1 MITLSTRAIERP
13 LNTWILILFCVFG
26 GLWGFLNAGR
36 LEDPAFTIKEA
47 VVVTLYP
54 GATAAEVAREV
65 SEPLEAA
72 IQKMSQVQTITSRN
86 RPGVSEITV
95 EIKPT
100 YDSGEL
106 PQIWDELRN
115 EVSDAAVA
123 LPQAAGAPMVNDTFG
138 DVYGIF
144 YAVTTPGF
152 SDTQIHAI
160 ATFLRRQLLTVDG
173 VADVEIQGLPEE
185 AIFVSPWNE
194 QMVQLGVPP
203 GTIIDAIANSDRLE
217 DAGSARNGQARVQ
230 IEAPA
235 PYDTTEAIAGLTF
248 GFRGQVLNL
257 FDVSDVYRARVDEP
271 MNIVRFN
278 GEEAFTFAVS
288 GIPGVNIVDVG
299 YAVERHVAALAPELP
314 VGVEVRPIYEQH
326 RVVEEA
332 NDDFL
337 ISLALSV
344 GIVIGILAILMGW
357 RAAIVVGATLVL
369 TVNSTFFFMA
379 LFDIQME
386 RISLGALIIAMGMLV
401 DNAIVIAEGMQTR
414 MRQGMSA
421 RDAVDGIA
429 SRTSLPLLGATV
441 IGIMAFAGIGT
452 SPDAT
457 GEFLFSLFAVISLS
471 LSMSWILAVTATPL
485 MGRWLF
491 RIGAPGKDGDAYNG
505 LLFRA
510 YGRLLA
516 LALRLRW
523 PVTVSLV
530 ALTVLCM
537 VGFGKVQQQ
546 FFPFSTT
553 PLFYLNYKLSQ
564 GSSIRETSAD
574 MTVLED
580 WLLARDDV
588 VAVTTSVGF
597 GVSRFMLT
605 YDPERPDPSYGQ
617 LIVRTQSAEAIPRL
631 MADLKQVAAQALPHA
646 EARTERL
653 VYGPPVTAD
662 LEPRFSGKDPD
673 VLRAL
678 AGQAAAI
685 MHDTPSI
692 MDVRL
697 DWREREVAMRP
708 IYVAERAQAV
718 GVAREEVAQALLLAS
733 DGVFAGQL
741 REDDRLVPI
750 YVRLPAYVRARS
762 GALLDQVVYSD
773 AAGEYVPITQFVDGF
788 AVEVRDTLVHRRD
801 RAPTLTVQ
809 ADTVDGVTPAT
820 ALAQVRDRIEAIPL
834 PVGYHLEWGGEFEES
849 TDAQMSLARQLPIG
863 FLLMILISILLFG
876 RLRQPF
882 VIWMLVPMAVNGVTL
897 GLLATGLPF
906 SFTALLGLL
915 SLSGMLIKNGIVLVE
930 EIDAQRRSGL
940 DRLDAIVSASKS
952 RLYPVTLAAGTTILG
967 MVPLLS
973 DAFFASMAVTI
984 MGGLAFATFLTL
996 IAAPVFYRLVIR

>member
-1 MITLSTRAIERP
+1 MTNISTGSIDRP
-13 LNTWILILFCVFG
+13 LYPWLLIIFCVLG
-26 GLWGFLNAGR
+26 GLWGFANVGR

-47 VVVTLYP
+47 VVVTPYP

-72 IQKMSQVQTITSRN
+72 IQKMSQVKTITSRN

-100 YDSGEL
+100 FDGDEL

-115 EVSDAAVA
+115 EVGDASVS

-144 YAVTTPGF
+144 YAVTSPGF
-152 SDTQIHAI
+152 SDAQIHDI

-185 AIFVSPWNE
+185 AIFVAPWNE
-194 QMVQLGVPP
+194 QVVQLGVPP
-203 GTIIDAIANSDRLE
+203 GTIINAIANSDRLE

-235 PYDTTEAIAGLTF
+235 PYDTTEAIAGLTL
-248 GFRGQVLNL
+248 GFRGEVLNL
-257 FDVSDVYRARVDEP
+257 FDLSDVYRARVDEP
-271 MNIVRFN
+271 RNIVRFN
-278 GEEAFTFAVS
+278 GEEAFTLAVS

-299 YAVERHVAALAPELP
+299 YAVERHVAALGPELP
-314 VGVEVRPIYEQH
+314 VGVDIQPIYEQH
-326 RVVEEA
+326 IVVDEA
-332 NDDFL
+332 NDSFI
-337 ISLALSV
+337 ISLGLSV
-344 GIVIGILAILMGW
+344 SIVIGVLAIFMGW
-357 RAAIVVGATLVL
+357 RAAVVVGVTLTL

-379 LFDIQME
+379 LFGIQME

-421 RDAVDGIA
+421 RDAVDEVA
-429 SRTSLPLLGATV
+429 SRTSFPLLGATV

-457 GEFLFSLFAVISLS
+457 GEFLFSLFAVIAIS
-471 LSMSWILAVTATPL
+471 LSMSWLLAVTATPL

-491 RIGAPGKDGDAYNG
+491 RIGEVLDDGDPYQGRLFSAYSG
-505 LLFRA
+505 LL
-510 YGRLLA
+510 G
-516 LALRLRW
+516 LALRFRW
-523 PVTVSLV
+523 FVAVSLI
-530 ALTVLCM
+530 ALTAFCI
-537 VGFGKVQQQ
+537 VGFGRVQQQ
-546 FFPFSTT
+546 FFPFSTA
-553 PLFYLNYKLSQ
+553 PLFYFNYKLAQ
-564 GSSIRETSAD
+564 GSSIQETSAD
-574 MTVLED
+574 MKVLEE

-588 VAVTTSVGF
+588 VAVTTSVGR
-597 GVSRFMLT
+597 GVSRFVLT
-605 YDPERPDPSYGQ
+605 YDPERPEPSYGQ
-617 LIVRTQSAEAIPRL
+617 MIIRTESTDAIPQL
-631 MADLKQVAAQALPHA
+631 MADLKAAAAQALPHA
-646 EARTERL
+646 EARAERV
-653 VYGPPVTAD
+653 VYGPPVSAD

-673 VLRAL
+673 VLRTL
-678 AGQAAAI
+678 AAQAAEI
-685 MHDTPSI
+685 MRDTPSI
-692 MDVRL
+692 IDVRL
-697 DWREREVAMRP
+697 DWREREVTMRP
-708 IYVAERAQAV
+708 IYVAERAQAM

-733 DGVFAGQL
+733 DGVLAGQF

-750 YVRLPAYVRARS
+750 FVRLPESVRAES

-773 AAGEYVPITQFVDGF
+773 AAQAYVPMTQLVDGF

-809 ADTVDGVTPAT
+809 ADAIDGVTPAT
-820 ALAQVRDRIEAIPL
+820 ALSHVRDRIEAIPL
-834 PVGYHLEWGGEFEES
+834 PVGYRLEWGGEYEAS
-849 TDAQMSLARQLPIG
+849 TDAQMSLARQLPVG
-863 FLLMILISILLFG
+863 FLLMIVISILLFG
-876 RLRQPF
+876 RLRQPLI
-882 VIWMLVPMAVNGVTL
+882 IWMLVPMAINGATI

-915 SLSGMLIKNGIVLVE
+915 SLSGMLLKNGIVLVE

-940 DRLDAIVSASKS
+940 ERMDAIVSASKS
-952 RLYPVTLAAGTTILG
+952 RLHPVTLAAVTTILG
-967 MVPLLS
+967 MVPLLG
-973 DAFFASMAVTI
+973 DAFFSSMAVTI

-996 IAAPVFYRLVIR
+996 IAAPVFYRLVVR